1 MPSNCVVRGCRVM
14 GGGFGFPKDPEL
26 RLKWR
31 IAIKRENWEPSVH
44 SRVCGDHFV
53 ADDFRESIM
62 ASCSRNPSGRRL
74 LKKEAVPSVFPWR
87 TDSFDP
93 KLEFKAMD
101 DVPNQASESN
111 NQDDVKEELSSEN
124 NLKEEESFIR
134 QECQSESE
142 VTTNNLQKSSTS
154 HGQKPPESVAA
165 LNEVKQVFLCRLC
178 HSKFPSR
185 SLWYSHYYECQR

>member
-101 DVPNQASESN
+101 DVPNQASESIN
-111 NQDDVKEELSSEN
+111 HDDVKEDLSEN
-124 NLKEEESFIR
+124 NLKEEESF
-134 QECQSESE
+134 
-142 VTTNNLQKSSTS
+142 
-154 HGQKPPESVAA
+154 
-165 LNEVKQVFLCRLC
+165 
-178 HSKFPSR
+178 
-185 SLWYSHYYECQR
+185 